1 MADLAFSF
9 DFRHSLNIMD
19 NNPGYVV
26 SACGLFFHL
35 LYGALII
42 LQEWNISMYLILLI
56 NKSLNFNRMKYMKYL
71 ILLINIIHECY
82 QLIKIHFSN

>member
-9 DFRHSLNIMD
+9 DFRHSLYILD
-19 NNPGYVV
+19 SNPGYIL

-42 LQEWNISMYLILLI
+42 LMEWNIPMYLILLI
-56 NKSLNFNRMKYMKYL
+56 NKSLNFNRMKY
-71 ILLINIIHECY
+71 INVSDSVDKHSLSVSVI
-82 QLIKIHFSN
+82 N